1 MHHGIPKLFC
11 PLMGSGGPAT
21 AAATTSE
28 LAQVIPV
35 PEDLNLLQHDWSW
48 SQYQDPNKIKV

>member
-1 MHHGIPKLFC
+1 MHHGISKLFC
-11 PLMGSGGPAT
+11 PLMGSGGPTT

-48 SQYQDPNKIKV
+48 SQY